1 MDTEAYFNTFTKIF
15 EITRDNG
22 AWFVNSSGDNVSVQ
36 SINMFSE
43 NKALFMDT
51 VMFYLE
57 QLREMLDL
65 IFATRIIDF
74 GDTVWVD
81 VVRDGLLSS
90 MYSDN
95 NRNLSS
101 KIKTMSK
108 QIKGKMKKL
117 EDAIPNWDHGS

>member
-81 VVRDGLLSS
+81 IVRDGVLSS

>member
-22 AWFVNSSGDNVSVQ
+22 TWFVNSSGDHVSVQ

-81 VVRDGLLSS
+81 VVRDGVLSS

-101 KIKTMSK
+101 KIKTKSK

>member
-1 MDTEAYFNTFTKIF
+1 METEPYFNTFTKIF

-57 QLREMLDL
+57 QLR
-65 IFATRIIDF
+65 
-74 GDTVWVD
+74 
-81 VVRDGLLSS
+81 
-90 MYSDN
+90 
-95 NRNLSS
+95 
-101 KIKTMSK
+101 
-108 QIKGKMKKL
+108 
-117 EDAIPNWDHGS
+117 